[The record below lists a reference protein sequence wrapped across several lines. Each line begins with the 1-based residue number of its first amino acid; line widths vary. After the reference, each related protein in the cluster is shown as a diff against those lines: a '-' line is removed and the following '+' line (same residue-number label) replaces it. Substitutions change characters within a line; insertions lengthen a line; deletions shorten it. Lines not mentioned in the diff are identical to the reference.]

1 VILLKIMLESFV
13 VTPEIIQH
21 QVSPQPTM
29 TIAQALPSADKTQR
43 SDPNRNR
50 LLPTPQPTL
59 PSPEQQPP
67 VLPAPNPTP
76 APSPD
81 LPNTPVRKISIVGST
96 VFQAADF
103 APLIQP
109 IEGKTVT
116 LADLRR
122 TADSITQIYLNK
134 GYINSRA
141 IVEGQEIIDGIV
153 TIRVVEGSIET
164 IVVEGNQRLSR
175 NYILSRIQPG
185 ITQPVRQAQL
195 EEQLRLLR
203 LDPNLKTLQ
212 ATLQAGSGPGKSIL
226 SIRVEEAA
234 AIYAGVSADN
244 FSSPAVGSERLGGY
258 IGLRNPIG
266 LGDEFTFSYNRT
278 TSGGSN
284 AYDLNYRV
292 PINPKNGTLQFRF
305 APSTYRI
312 TDKSTKALYP
322 GLDFRGNAELYEI
335 SLRQPI
341 LRSLRQELALSL
353 GFALQNG
360 ESFIVGTDLGNT
372 NNRTRTLKFGQDY
385 LARDVQGT
393 WGIRSQFNFGLDIFN
408 PTIRANNEADGKFF
422 SWLGQMQRVQR
433 ISDSNFLIAQF
444 DLQLS
449 PDALTPSQQFVIGG
463 GQSLRGYRQ
472 NARAG
477 DNGLR
482 FSLEDR
488 IAIAR
493 NSSGSPVLQLA
504 PFIDLGTVWNN
515 KNTVKQNF
523 LSSGGVGLIW
533 QPIDRGSIRLDYA
546 FPFRSVEER
555 SSNLQDSSLYFSVNY
570 QL

>member
-1 VILLKIMLESFV
+1 MLGSFV
-13 VTPEIIQH
+13 VTPEIIQR
-21 QVSPQPTM
+21 QVSPQPM
-29 TIAQALPSADKTQR
+29 TTIVQSLPSADKPQR
-43 SDPNRNR
+43 SDPNRDR

-76 APSPD
+76 TTSPD
-81 LPNTPVRKISIVGST
+81 LPDTPIPVRKISIVGST

-122 TADSITQIYLNK
+122 TADSITQLYLNK

-141 IVEGQEIIDGIV
+141 IVEGQEIIDDIV

-212 ATLQAGSGPGKSIL
+212 ATLQSGSGPGKSIL
-226 SIRVEEAA
+226 SIRVEEAT

-284 AYDLNYRV
+284 TYDLNYRV
-292 PINPKNGTLQFRF
+292 PINPKNGMLQFRF

-312 TDKSTKALYP
+312 TDKSTKVLYP

-341 LRSLRQELALSL
+341 LRSLRKELALSL

-360 ESFIVGTDLGNT
+360 ESFIVGNDLGNT

-393 WGIRSQFNFGLDIFN
+393 WAIRSQFNFGLDIFN

-472 NARAG
+472 NARSG
-477 DNGLR
+477 DSGWR

-488 IAIAR
+488 LAIAR
-493 NSSGSPVLQLA
+493 NAAGNPVLQLA
-504 PFIDLGTVWNN
+504 PFIDLGAVWNV
-515 KNTVKQNF
+515 KDPVKQNF
-523 LSSGGVGLIW
+523 LSAGGVGLIW
-533 QPIDRGSIRLDYA
+533 QPFDRANLRLDYA
-546 FPFRSVEER
+546 LPFRTVQER
-555 SSNLQDSSLYFSVNY
+555 GSTLQDKAFYFSFNY